1 MSEQPNEQQQKAA
14 VRPTVLPQQAEQAFQ
29 ANFPNLPPGT
39 TMQVKST
46 QVAMSETIAT
56 MVMLDS
62 MKDTALKQQFMQMVR
77 ARDEHDKEIER
88 RAQERAEARADRALE
103 ASIQNRTTTLWQVFA
118 LFAMLAVGFILSVL
132 SGVPAEC
139 LYAFGIFF
147 AAGGIAVFVQLIK
160 K

>member
-1 MSEQPNEQQQKAA
+1 
-14 VRPTVLPQQAEQAFQ
+14 
-29 ANFPNLPPGT
+29 
-39 TMQVKST
+39 MQVKST